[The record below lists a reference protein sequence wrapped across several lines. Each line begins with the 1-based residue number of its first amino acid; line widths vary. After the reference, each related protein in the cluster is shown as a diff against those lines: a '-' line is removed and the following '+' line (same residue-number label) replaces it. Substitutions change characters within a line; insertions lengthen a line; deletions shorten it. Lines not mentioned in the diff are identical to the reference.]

1 VKCQGSR
8 EEVEFARSDDVRAK
22 GSRERW
28 HWREAMVDVHVKLVT
43 VSEMSE
49 DECPDGGRLDKRSEG
64 VRR

>member
-49 DECPDGGRLDKRSEG
+49 DECPDGGG
-64 VRR
+64 